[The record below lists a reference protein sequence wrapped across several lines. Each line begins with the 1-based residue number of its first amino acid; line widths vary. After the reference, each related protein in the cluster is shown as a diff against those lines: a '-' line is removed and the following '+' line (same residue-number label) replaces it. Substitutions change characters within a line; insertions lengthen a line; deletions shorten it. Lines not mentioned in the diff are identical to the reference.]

1 MVRRKKEST
10 SILPESCFWVHYG
23 PIVSDLKELRD
34 ALKKDISDEQ
44 FKHHVS
50 KGKNDFALW
59 THDTLQDK
67 SCSVALKRTHTKKGT
82 IRALTGCLSK
92 YK

>member
-1 MVRRKKEST
+1 MPNRRKEFT
-10 SILPESCFWVHYG
+10 SILPERCFWVHYG
-23 PIVSDLKELRD
+23 PIVSDLEELRE
-34 ALKKDISDEQ
+34 ALKTDITDEQ

-50 KGKNDFALW
+50 KDKNDFATW
-59 THDTLQDK
+59 IRDTLKDK
-67 SCSVALKRTHTKKGT
+67 SCSVALKRVRTKKGT

>member
-1 MVRRKKEST
+1 MTNRKKEFT

-23 PIVSDLKELRD
+23 PIVSDLKELSE
-34 ALKKDISDEQ
+34 ALKKDVTDEQ

-50 KGKNDFALW
+50 KEKNDFATW
-59 THDTLQDK
+59 TRDTLKDK
-67 SCSVALKRTHTKKGT
+67 SCAVALKRTHTKKGT
-82 IRALTGCLSK
+82 IRALSGCLSK